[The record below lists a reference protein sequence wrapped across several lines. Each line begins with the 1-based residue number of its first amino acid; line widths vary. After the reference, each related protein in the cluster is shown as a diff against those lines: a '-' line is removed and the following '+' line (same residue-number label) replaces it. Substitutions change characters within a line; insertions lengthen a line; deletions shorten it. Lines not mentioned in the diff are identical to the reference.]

1 MFVASS
7 IPFQTR
13 DGESVMP
20 AVRPA
25 PARLLGSLVKAWDAH
40 RALMAWNRGLPRPS
54 SCTHVP
60 DRIWRRRSAL
70 LSLRGHR
77 ASDRGM
83 VSGNRAQG

>member
-7 IPFQTR
+7 IPLQTR
-13 DGESVMP
+13 DGESGVP

-54 SCTHVP
+54 TCTHVP

-70 LSLRGHR
+70 LSLR
-77 ASDRGM
+77 
-83 VSGNRAQG
+83 AQPRTRRQ